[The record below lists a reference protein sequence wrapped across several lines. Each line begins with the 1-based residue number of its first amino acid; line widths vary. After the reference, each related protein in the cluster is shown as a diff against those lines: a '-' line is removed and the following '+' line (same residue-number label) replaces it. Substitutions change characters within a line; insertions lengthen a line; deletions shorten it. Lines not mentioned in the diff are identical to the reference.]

1 MPVIT
6 LCNGISKTY
15 KRAVSLKKIIKDL
28 FPISQGKQFIAG
40 FIGKKI
46 IDLNTLIINDSM
58 IILINQNDKK
68 FLSMVRYSCMQL
80 LNYVLKQMW
89 PSIQLAGGKI
99 SDSGF
104 FCDFYSASSLNRYD
118 LQNISKNMLDKVALK
133 YDIVKKKVSSRWLLS
148 YLKENNENYQLDILK
163 EDLIPSKRINVYFHE
178 KYFEFCSMP
187 VVPNISFCSNFIIKD
202 ISGAYWKNNEEN
214 KMLQRIHGIAW
225 ASKDQLSYYMSARK
239 KLEKRDHRKIAKR
252 LNLYHI
258 QKNSPGMIFWH
269 PNGFIIFQELKKFIR
284 IKLKKYLYNEVKSP
298 IIIDKSLWEK
308 SGHWKF
314 YKNSIF
320 ITSSENQDYCI
331 KPMNC
336 PGHVQIFKQGIKSYK
351 DLPVRISEF
360 GSCHRN
366 EASGALHGLM
376 RVRGFTQD
384 DAHIFCTN
392 EQVKFELNDCI
403 KILFE
408 LYNTFGFKNIT
419 VKFST
424 RPIKRIGKDTL
435 WDQAEKDL
443 EAVLIENKL
452 PFVYQ
457 KGEGAFYGPKI
468 EIVLE
473 DSLKRL
479 WQCGTIQLDFYLA
492 CQLKAFYID
501 ENNIRRSPIII
512 HRAFLGSIER
522 FIGILIEEYNGRLP
536 VWLSP
541 IHAVVISVSRKNIY
555 FVKKISNI
563 LKINNIRTIYDTT
576 ESSINFKIRTYV
588 TKYIPYLLICGDLE
602 EKNNF
607 LTIRLRSGRQVK
619 VQKIDSFISK
629 IKKIISDRKCYD
641 FNEEE

>member
-1 MPVIT
+1 MPVIM

-15 KRAVSLKKIIKDL
+15 KRAVSLKKIIQDL
-28 FPISQGKQFIAG
+28 YPVTEHKNFIAG
-40 FIGKKI
+40 SINKKI
-46 IDLNTLIINDSM
+46 IDLNTLIICDSV
-58 IILINQNDKK
+58 ITLIKEDDKK
-68 FLSMVRYSCMQL
+68 FLSMIRYTFIQL
-80 LNYVLKQMW
+80 LNYVLKEMW

-104 FCDFYSASSLNRYD
+104 FCDFYCPVSLNKSD
-118 LQNISKNMLDKVALK
+118 LKNISTNMSDKIALK
-133 YDIVKKKVSSRWLLS
+133 YNIIKKKYVKIGFFLF
-148 YLKENNENYQLDILK
+148 LKKNNEKYKLDIIK
-163 EDLIPSKRINVYFHE
+163 EKLIQSKTINICYHE
-178 KYFEFCSMP
+178 KYFEEYDISP
-187 VVPNISFCSNFIIKD
+187 VPNISFCSHFIIKN
-202 ISGAYWKNNEEN
+202 ISGVYWKNNKKKYN
-214 KMLQRIHGIAW
+214 VTAYSWYCVGI
-225 ASKDQLSYYMSARK
+225 KNQLLNYIFSLK
-239 KLEKRDHRKIAKR
+239 KFEQRDHRKIAKR

-269 PNGFIIFQELKKFIR
+269 QNGFIIFQELKKFIR
-284 IKLKKYLYNEVKSP
+284 IKLKKYLYYEVKTP
-298 IIIDKSLWEK
+298 IVIDKSLWKK

-320 ITSSENQDYCI
+320 VTKSENQEYCI

-351 DLPVRISEF
+351 DLPIRIAEF

-366 EASGALHGLM
+366 EASGSLHGLM

-392 EQVKFELNDCI
+392 EQVKTELNFCI

-408 LYNTFGFKNIT
+408 LYNTFGFKKIT

-424 RPIKRIGKDTL
+424 RPIQRIGHDKL

-443 EAVLIENKL
+443 ESVLIENKL
-452 PFVYQ
+452 PFIYQ

-492 CQLKAFYID
+492 KQLKAFYID
-501 ENNIRRSPIII
+501 KNNIRNFPIII

-541 IHAVVISVSRKNIY
+541 VHAVVMSISQKNIN
-555 FVKKISNI
+555 FVKKVTKSLIKNSIRVISEISEN
-563 LKINNIRTIYDTT
+563 
-576 ESSINFKIRTYV
+576 SINFKIRTYV
-588 TKYIPYLLICGDLE
+588 MQYIPYLLICGDIE
-602 EKNNF
+602 EKNNC
-607 LTIRLRSGRQVK
+607 LTIRLRSGRLIK
-619 VQKIDSFISK
+619 MQKIDDF
-629 IKKIISDRKCYD
+629 IKKIKEIIFNRSCYD
-641 FNEEE
+641 FDRED